1 MRAAMNRAR
10 RPFWLPASNYYV
22 LAVAVSAASF
32 FLIWGILH
40 DEGEDTPW
48 VTAGVSSSLLL
59 IGAVGR
65 PGVTLPSRRRR
76 LEGSQRDRDNFGKF
90 VRGVQAR
97 NGHTPQNNKIAL
109 DKNAAIHGEM

>member
-59 IGAVGR
+59 IGAVVVSGGVLPRSR
-65 PGVTLPSRRRR
+65 PPVLIQLRNRCKFS
-76 LEGSQRDRDNFGKF
+76 KF
-90 VRGVQAR
+90 VRCRLGPPMVTQR
-97 NGHTPQNNKIAL
+97 RY
-109 DKNAAIHGEM
+109 KN